1 VVAARPLI
9 AGAAGAVLLL
19 GGCGIGGGT
28 VPPGPATT
36 TAVSPRFNVADVT
49 FVRALVPQHLVGVE
63 IARIGAQRAAR
74 PEIRMLAGA
83 IVATQTDEAARLTG
97 WLSAW
102 GQPAPPAATTASG
115 KPAAT
120 TGKPA
125 ARPTGKPGAGG
136 AGADPA
142 IAALRTMP
150 AAGFDRAFL
159 DLMIAQQDAAVKL
172 ARTETG
178 AGTNPNALAFARQ
191 VDESRTAE
199 IAQMRNYLA

>member
-1 VVAARPLI
+1 VAAARPLI
-9 AGAAGAVLLL
+9 AVAAGAVLLL
-19 GGCGIGGGT
+19 GGCGIAGGT

-36 TAVSPRFNVADVT
+36 TAVSPQFNAADVT

-63 IARIGAQRAAR
+63 IARVGAQRSSQADIRTLAA
-74 PEIRMLAGA
+74 A

-97 WLSAW
+97 WLSTW
-102 GQPAPPAATTASG
+102 RQPAPPTAT
-115 KPAAT
+115 AT
-120 TGKPA
+120 G
-125 ARPTGKPGAGG
+125 PTGKAGPGKP
-136 AGADPA
+136 DPGKA

-150 AAGFDRAFL
+150 AAGFDKAFL

-199 IAQMRNYLA
+199 IAEMRNYLG